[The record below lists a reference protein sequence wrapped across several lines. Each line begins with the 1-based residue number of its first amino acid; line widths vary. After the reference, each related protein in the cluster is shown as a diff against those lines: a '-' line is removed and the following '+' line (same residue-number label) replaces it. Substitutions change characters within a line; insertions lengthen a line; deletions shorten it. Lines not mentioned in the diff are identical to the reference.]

1 MDNYP
6 VTQKKKKKKKHPC
19 CQQCLCWR
27 PQTFL
32 TLQCPLPCAYG
43 RRVLTY
49 LSTLPGKQSSM
60 CMPTLHQSSASIPQQ
75 IALFFYFFFF
85 WVGELFITHTWTCNE
100 PPVSTGRPSTAEVA
114 SNPHYLG
121 RGRHK
126 SLQRSNMS
134 GKTSSPQGSCS
145 PAHSQAYSFSTNK
158 ASPLSEST
166 QHSCQDHKYNEV
178 PSKASSRQDSCSP
191 SICQARFISLDKR
204 QAHA

>member
-1 MDNYP
+1 MVAP
-6 VTQKKKKKKKHPC
+6 VAWQ
-19 CQQCLCWR
+19 LDVR
-27 PQTFL
+27 G
-32 TLQCPLPCAYG
+32 LQ
-43 RRVLTY
+43 
-49 LSTLPGKQSSM
+49 
-60 CMPTLHQSSASIPQQ
+60 SIFFF
-75 IALFFYFFFF
+75 LFFFLGGRAIHYTYMY
-85 WVGELFITHTWTCNE
+85 VQRKK
-100 PPVSTGRPSTAEVA
+100 PQVSNGRPATAEAA
-114 SNPHYLG
+114 SYPPYSG

-126 SLQRSNMS
+126 SLQRGNMS

-145 PAHSQAYSFSTNK
+145 PAHSQACSFSFSTNK